1 MGPDRLSD
9 YDFFL
14 PEDRIAQTPL
24 ADRAASRM
32 LHVARESG
40 VVTHRV
46 FRDFPDLLQAG
57 DLLILN
63 NTRVTATRLFG
74 KKANSGG
81 EVELLLM
88 GNGPA
93 PGTFRAMVR
102 PAKRLKVGAEIALP
116 DGYCARVIDELADG
130 HRMLEFAPL
139 EGLPEWLQ
147 THGQVPLPPYIH
159 TKLQEAERYQTV
171 YSAVGGSAAAPTAG
185 LHFTPQI
192 LTQIEERGVGIAF
205 VTLNVGLDTFRP
217 ISSENLDEHPMH
229 GEWCEVPEATAQAVA
244 HCQGRVIAV
253 GTTSCRTLESASLG
267 PRVLQT
273 TPQET
278 KLFIRP
284 GYVYKTVDGLLTNF
298 HMPRTTMLLM
308 LAALVGRE
316 PLLEAYASAIAEQY
330 RFLSFGDSMLIL

>member
-32 LHVARESG
+32 LHLARDTGSVA
-40 VVTHRV
+40 HRA
-46 FRDFPDLLQAG
+46 FRDLPDLLRAG
-57 DLLILN
+57 DLLVLN

-81 EVELLLM
+81 EVELLLF

-102 PAKRLKVGAEIALP
+102 PAKRLRLGAEIAFT
-116 DGYCARVIDELADG
+116 DGFAAQVIGEMEDG

-139 EGLPEWLQ
+139 AGLTEWLAA
-147 THGQVPLPPYIH
+147 HGQVPLPPYIH
-159 TKLQEAERYQTV
+159 TKLEEAERYQTV

-185 LHFTPQI
+185 LHFTPEI
-192 LTQIEERGVGIAF
+192 LAQIEAKGVGIAY

-229 GEWCEVPEATAQAVA
+229 GEWCQVPDSTAQAVTK
-244 HCQGRVIAV
+244 CQGRVIAV

-267 PRVLQT
+267 PRRLQT
-273 TPQET
+273 SALET

-284 GYVYKTVDGLLTNF
+284 GYGYKTVDGLLTNF

-308 LAALVGRE
+308 LAALVGKE
-316 PLLEAYASAIAEQY
+316 PLLEAYALAISESY
-330 RFLSFGDSMLIL
+330 RFLSFGDCMLIL